1 MTDYLKLFETHS
13 QYEAYMGGGEIVL
26 PNVSH
31 CINENEVH
39 YNPIPDP
46 RLIVIYSVED
56 DSNPTKMYDYYA
68 EEGDEEWWVT
78 AEVLFDKVE
87 IDDVEVSIS
96 DLDTAYGMY
105 QLSSGTH
112 IVKYTLKDTTT
123 NMFMF
128 YGCGAITSVDI
139 PNSVTTIGDSAFIG
153 CSGLTSVKIPNS
165 VTSIGNESFSECTG
179 LTSVDIPNSVTTIG
193 ESAFFECTGL
203 TSVNI
208 PNSVTTIG
216 PLAFANCSSL
226 SNVTIAEGITETGSN
241 MFERCTSLT
250 HIVLPSTITQLIYRT
265 FLDCTSLISVT
276 CLATTPP
283 TLDAEVFDN
292 NASSRKI
299 YVPAASVATYQA
311 ASGWSK
317 YASDIQAIPTV

>member
-1 MTDYLKLFETHS
+1 MRHIW
-13 QYEAYMGGGEIVL
+13 GGGEIVL

-128 YGCGAITSVDI
+128 YGCGAI
-139 PNSVTTIGDSAFIG
+139 
-153 CSGLTSVKIPNS
+153 
-165 VTSIGNESFSECTG
+165 
-179 LTSVDIPNSVTTIG
+179 TSVDIPNSVTTIG

>member
-1 MTDYLKLFETHS
+1 MKPTHS
-13 QYEAYMGGGEIVL
+13 MRHIWGGGEIVL

-179 LTSVDIPNSVTTIG
+179 LTSV
-193 ESAFFECTGL
+193 
-203 TSVNI
+203 NI